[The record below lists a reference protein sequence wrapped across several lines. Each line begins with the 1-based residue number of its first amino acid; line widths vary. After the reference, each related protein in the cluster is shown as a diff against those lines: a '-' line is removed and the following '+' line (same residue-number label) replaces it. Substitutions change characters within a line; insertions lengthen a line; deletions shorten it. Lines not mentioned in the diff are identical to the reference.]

1 MPRSSEK
8 SLGRE
13 KSVFC
18 FVSMNMSVYFTI
30 SRYVAKMTKIN
41 IFNML
46 QERGG
51 RNL

>member
-13 KSVFC
+13 ISVLC
-18 FVSMNMSVYFTI
+18 FVSINMSVYFTI

-46 QERGG
+46 QEHRG